1 MTQNVETM
9 IVAWSILIGVLLT
22 LMALSSSLLKRI
34 PLSGAVIYLFVGLA
48 LSEAGL
54 QLLMPRPIEQ
64 APILERVAEC
74 ALIVSLFSAG
84 LKLRLPLRDERWRV
98 SLQLATVTMLIT
110 IALLTA
116 LGIVLGLSVGAA
128 ILLGAI
134 LAPTDP
140 VLASDVQ
147 VENAGDTD
155 RLRFSLTGESGL
167 NDGTAFPFVILGLTI
182 LHAHSPTEVG
192 RWFAAEVL
200 WSTGAGI
207 AVGGLWGSIVGRL
220 VLYLRTQQKEA
231 VGLDEFLALG
241 LIALAYGCALWLHAS
256 TFLAVF
262 CAGLAMTRAT
272 RMQRAN
278 TRLPEYELD
287 KLHELATEPEHA
299 GALMMRAVLG
309 FNQQLERVAEVTV
322 VVLVGALLPFVNI
335 SLPVVVLI
343 AALILILRPFAVQLS
358 LIPIR
363 GLSEKANIGR
373 SQRWLISWFGVRGIG
388 SIYYLFFS
396 INHGLSTSLTIFFTS
411 VVVGAVATSI
421 VVHGISVTPLMKHY
435 ENRSKANLKP

>member
-9 IVAWSILIGVLLT
+9 IVTWSLLIGILLT

-34 PLSGAVIYLFVGLA
+34 PLSGAVIYLFVGFA

-54 QLLMPRPIEQ
+54 QLLIPTPVEQ

-116 LGIVLGLSVGAA
+116 LGIALGLSVGAA

-147 VENAGDTD
+147 VENARDTD

-182 LHAHSPTEVG
+182 LQAHSATDMGHWLAVD
-192 RWFAAEVL
+192 VL
-200 WSTGAGI
+200 WSTGVGI
-207 AVGGLWGSIVGRL
+207 AVGGLWGSVVGRL

-241 LIALAYGCALWLHAS
+241 LIALVYGSALWLHAS

-262 CAGLAMTRAT
+262 CAGLAMTRTT

-278 TRLPEYELD
+278 TTLPEYELD

-322 VVLVGALLPFVNI
+322 VVLVGALLPFVKI

-343 AALILILRPFAVQLS
+343 AALILVLRPFAVQLS

-363 GLSEKANIGR
+363 GLSAKVDIGR

-396 INHGLSTSLTIFFTS
+396 INHGLSTSLTTFFTS

-435 ENRSKANLKP
+435 ENRSKTNLKP